1 MSGTQ
6 ASLNYQVRPGKAID
20 RALFVDLLMRLQ
32 SGDKPFPIRDYRYV
46 GFGALSFEEFKL
58 LHKRLEINDMVS
70 LEAERDV
77 YIRQKFNMPVSCI
90 TLMHKLSCD
99 YIAETEL
106 DKNVIFWLDY
116 TKPIDKIILDEI
128 RDLLDKYSHGDIL
141 RLTLHAN
148 PSQLSNNR
156 EIEGSSLQE
165 QRINIL
171 SNNLGDYFPDEV
183 TAADMVRASYP
194 SVLMRI
200 LKKMTTALFQDQTK
214 RLLPLAAYSY
224 ADGAPMFT
232 FTGIVLNPENV
243 DHVKSKI
250 RGWPHANLEWE
261 PPHAIGGTDLTI
273 KEILAIRSYLPSS
286 LDAAK
291 SHMAQMV
298 GESDLPA
305 TLDQSL
311 TNYGKYYQYYPNF
324 HQVIF

>member
-1 MSGTQ
+1 MSGKHQ
-6 ASLNYQVRPGKAID
+6 SPNYQVRPGKAID

-32 SGDKPFPIRDYRYV
+32 SGDMSFPIRDYRYV

-70 LEAERDV
+70 LEAERDI
-77 YIRQKFNMPVSCI
+77 YIRQKFNKPVSCI
-90 TLMHKLSCD
+90 NLMHKLSSE
-99 YIAETEL
+99 YIAETNL

-116 TKPIDKIILDEI
+116 TKPIDKITLDEI
-128 RDLLDKYSHGDIL
+128 RDLLDKYSNGDIL
-141 RLTLHAN
+141 RLTFHAD
-148 PSQLSNNR
+148 PSQLGGNPKKKR
-156 EIEGSSLQE
+156 PSLQK

-171 SNNLGDYFPDEV
+171 RENLGDYFPDSV

-200 LKKMTTALFQDQTK
+200 LKKMTTDLFLEQTK
-214 RLLPLAAYSY
+214 RMLPLAAYSY
-224 ADGAPMFT
+224 ADGALMFT
-232 FTGIVLNPENV
+232 FTGIVLHTENV
-243 DHVKSKI
+243 DSAKSKL

-261 PPHAIGGTDLTI
+261 PPHFIEGTDLTI

-286 LDAAK
+286 LNSAK

-305 TLDQSL
+305 AFDQSL